1 MFIKSVLLHKPCC
14 ISLVVLSPKHNI
26 LSGDEDG
33 IIMASLGKIE
43 EFYSKNTNVNH
54 YLERLEQYFVANEVE
69 ADSSTSHR
77 RRAIL
82 ISVIGGK
89 TYDILA
95 DLYSPASPSTKTYAE
110 LTTILK
116 KQFAL
121 KKLVIS
127 ERYCFYTFVQAENSS
142 VSELAAQLQRL
153 ATTCNFGTHLMEAL
167 RDSFVCGLRSK
178 VIQKR
183 LLTEDVNFEK
193 AVQIAQG
200 LEVAENDVAQ
210 LSRHGSSS
218 NSVLKLHNASGDRKY
233 RSHKSPQ
240 KGNVKRPQD
249 KGQPSSSNQR
259 KFICLRCGK
268 QGHLRSNCKY
278 RNYTCYK
285 CGKEGHISEAC
296 KGKTTRVNAVKA
308 SPECEDLT
316 DPFSISLYTVSSG
329 QHGIEV
335 PIELNGH
342 SVLMELD
349 TGAGVSIIS
358 EDTYRTFSRMYPLS
372 LVP

>member
-43 EFYSKNTNVNH
+43 EFNSKNTNVNH

-121 KKLVIS
+121 KI
-127 ERYCFYTFVQAENSS
+127 CFYTFVQAENSS
-142 VSELAAQLQRL
+142 VSELAAQL
-153 ATTCNFGTHLMEAL
+153 
-167 RDSFVCGLRSK
+167 
-178 VIQKR
+178 
-183 LLTEDVNFEK
+183 
-193 AVQIAQG
+193 
-200 LEVAENDVAQ
+200 
-210 LSRHGSSS
+210 
-218 NSVLKLHNASGDRKY
+218 
-233 RSHKSPQ
+233 
-240 KGNVKRPQD
+240 
-249 KGQPSSSNQR
+249 
-259 KFICLRCGK
+259 
-268 QGHLRSNCKY
+268 
-278 RNYTCYK
+278 
-285 CGKEGHISEAC
+285 
-296 KGKTTRVNAVKA
+296 
-308 SPECEDLT
+308 
-316 DPFSISLYTVSSG
+316 
-329 QHGIEV
+329 
-335 PIELNGH
+335 
-342 SVLMELD
+342 
-349 TGAGVSIIS
+349 
-358 EDTYRTFSRMYPLS
+358 
-372 LVP
+372 

>member
-1 MFIKSVLLHKPCC
+1 M
-14 ISLVVLSPKHNI
+14 
-26 LSGDEDG
+26 
-33 IIMASLGKIE
+33 
-43 EFYSKNTNVNH
+43 
-54 YLERLEQYFVANEVE
+54 
-69 ADSSTSHR
+69 
-77 RRAIL
+77 
-82 ISVIGGK
+82 
-89 TYDILA
+89 
-95 DLYSPASPSTKTYAE
+95 
-110 LTTILK
+110 
-116 KQFAL
+116 
-121 KKLVIS
+121 IS

-153 ATTCNFGTHLMEAL
+153 ATTCNFDTHLMEAL
-167 RDSFVCGLRSK
+167 RDSFVCGLRST

-183 LLTEDVNFEK
+183 LHTENVNFEK

-218 NSVLKLHNASGDRKY
+218 NSVLKLHNASGDRNY

-259 KFICLRCGK
+259 KFICLSCGK

-296 KGKTTRVNAVKA
+296 KGKTTRVNAVEE
-308 SPECEDLT
+308 SPECADLT
-316 DPFSISLYTVSSG
+316 DPLSISLYTVSSG

-342 SVLMELD
+342 FVLMELD

-358 EDTYRTFSRMYPLS
+358 EDTYRKFARMYPLS